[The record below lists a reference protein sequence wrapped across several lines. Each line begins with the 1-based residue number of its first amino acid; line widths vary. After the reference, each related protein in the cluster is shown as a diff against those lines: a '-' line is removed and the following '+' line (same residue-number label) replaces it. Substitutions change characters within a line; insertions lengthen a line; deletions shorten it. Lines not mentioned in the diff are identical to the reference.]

1 VFGIQIFI
9 QTDCSPD
16 LGARPKEAVA
26 TLLVTPPPA
35 LPAGLYPHSRRLV
48 GLSVA
53 QILRDS
59 LLDLDQESR
68 AALWSWMVLHRI
80 PQCGQGFIC
89 ARGLGRVRRYQG
101 LETTIDSGPDLPPDF
116 WWPYLYF
123 GIGYRHRKVGRAD
136 PGGTKSVK
144 PLRHPDEFG
153 KSVCL
158 HFSHHVA
165 TMHLD
170 GRFALIQKGPS
181 FKQPMDTLIDASTG
195 QVKVRYTDNGKE
207 QMVAEL
213 LELPADIANGLLFT
227 LMKDVKPSVPRTT
240 VSMLATTP
248 KPRLINLAILPHGEE
263 PFTIGSFR
271 HKAMHY
277 VVKVE
282 IGGVAGFLAR
292 LMGKQPP
299 DMHVWVLGGEAPAFV
314 KSEGPLYAGGPIW
327 RIQLASAG
335 AF

>member
-1 VFGIQIFI
+1 VCSETVGCRVALAGNDYARYDPRIELKRAGVRPGLIAI
-9 QTDCSPD
+9 LVVGATILQTS
-16 LGARPKEAVA
+16 
-26 TLLVTPPPA
+26 
-35 LPAGLYPHSRRLV
+35 
-48 GLSVA
+48 
-53 QILRDS
+53 
-59 LLDLDQESR
+59 
-68 AALWSWMVLHRI
+68 AALADTVPVRHTEGLMHGFLVLRTLEGKTIADGEIEQDAH
-80 PQCGQGFIC
+80 GD
-89 ARGLGRVRRYQG
+89 RVTAHLIFRFKDGSIY
-101 LETTIDSGPDLPPDF
+101 EDTTIFSQ
-116 WWPYLYF
+116 
-123 GIGYRHRKVGRAD
+123 R
-136 PGGTKSVK
+136 GTFRLLSD
-144 PLRHPDEFG
+144 H
-153 KSVCL
+153 
-158 HFSHHVA
+158 
-165 TMHLD
+165 
-170 GRFALIQKGPS
+170 LIQKGPS

-195 QVKVRYTDNGKE
+195 QVKVRYTDKGKE
-207 QMVAEL
+207 QMVAER
-213 LELPADIANGLLFT
+213 LELPSDIANGLLFT

-248 KPRLINLAILPHGEE
+248 KPRLVNLAILPHGEE